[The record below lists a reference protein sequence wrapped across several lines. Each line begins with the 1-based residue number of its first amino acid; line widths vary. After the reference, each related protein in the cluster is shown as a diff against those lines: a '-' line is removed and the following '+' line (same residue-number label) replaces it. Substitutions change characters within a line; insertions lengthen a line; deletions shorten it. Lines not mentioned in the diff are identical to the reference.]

1 MIRTLELTREAAAVV
16 RAEIA
21 RARGNEVCFAAR
33 IDQTGHVAGPR
44 VVARGNAHAVL
55 AAARELEPGTLVLHN
70 HPSGDLSPSDADL
83 DVAARLYAEGLGLA
97 ITDNAARELYVV
109 VEPAPESRIEPVDA
123 DAVEAALAPG
133 GPVAAAHG
141 AYEDRPMQRDFAR
154 AVADAYNQGGVL
166 VAEAGTGTGKSVAYL
181 IPAVRWAIRNR
192 ERTVVSTN
200 TINLQE
206 QLVGKDLPFLR
217 AALGESFSWALVKG
231 RGNYVSIRRARLAA
245 AAQGTLFEGS
255 REREMEAV
263 LAWLETTRDGSLQD
277 LPVQPSAD
285 VWEEVRSDADVC
297 LRARCP
303 HFEACFYQRAR
314 RDAAAAELLVVNHHL
329 LFSDLAVRR
338 ATGNYTA
345 AAVLPPYRRVVL
357 DEAHNLE
364 DAATSH
370 LGARV
375 SRRGMLRLLARLERR
390 GKGLLPSLEGALRGE
405 RSDLLTAEALRRVK
419 DDLRPAVE
427 RARLQAGELFECL
440 ERMTMDAHDGVV
452 RMAEGFAAEAAWVEG
467 PADALDSLLILLDE
481 LARGLRA
488 VREGLQEDREAA
500 ARHEERLLE
509 VSGVEGRLRDAAA
522 SLRVAVSTSAE
533 AVPLVRW
540 LERRGGA
547 VDADVTLNA
556 APVDIGP
563 LLRDALFER
572 VDAAVLTSA
581 TLATRSG
588 FDFLRQRLGIGGGLR
603 VTERSYPSPFD
614 FATQALV
621 CVPTDLPAARGPAF
635 DEAVARAV
643 EELARLTDGGIFVL
657 FTSWRSL
664 QAVARGLRSRGCERR
679 WPLFVQGE
687 DARARLLA
695 RFTTSGR
702 GILLGVA
709 SFWEGVDVPGHPLR
723 GLVIAK
729 LPFKVPSEPLTAA
742 RIEALELDGRS
753 GFAHFMLP
761 HAALR
766 LKQGFGRLIRS
777 RADRGAVLLLDGRV
791 SARGYGGY
799 LLESL
804 PPAPVVSGAWTE
816 VHAELRRFYAGQE
829 RGGLIAAS
837 VAPTPAS

>member
-1 MIRTLELTREAAAVV
+1 
-16 RAEIA
+16 
-21 RARGNEVCFAAR
+21 
-33 IDQTGHVAGPR
+33 
-44 VVARGNAHAVL
+44 
-55 AAARELEPGTLVLHN
+55 
-70 HPSGDLSPSDADL
+70 
-83 DVAARLYAEGLGLA
+83 
-97 ITDNAARELYVV
+97 
-109 VEPAPESRIEPVDA
+109 
-123 DAVEAALAPG
+123 
-133 GPVAAAHG
+133 
-141 AYEDRPMQRDFAR
+141 
-154 AVADAYNQGGVL
+154 
-166 VAEAGTGTGKSVAYL
+166 VAYL
-181 IPAVRWAIRNR
+181 IPAVRWALRNR

-217 AALGESFSWALVKG
+217 SALGESFRWALVKG

-245 AAQGTLFEGS
+245 AAQGTLFEGAQ
-255 REREMEAV
+255 EREMEA
-263 LAWLETTRDGSLQD
+263 LQAWVESTRDGSLQD
-277 LPVQPSAD
+277 LPVQPSSD
-285 VWEEVRSDADVC
+285 VWDEVRSDPDVC

-303 HFEACFYQRAR
+303 HFEDCFYQRAR
-314 RDAAAAELLVVNHHL
+314 RDASLADVLVVNHHL

-375 SRRGMLRLLARLERR
+375 SRSGLFRLLARLERR
-390 GKGLLPSLEGALRGE
+390 GKGMLPALEGALRGE
-405 RSDLLTAEALRRVK
+405 RSDLLTAEALRQVREE
-419 DDLRPAVE
+419 LRPAVE
-427 RARLQAGELFECL
+427 RARQQAADLFDRL
-440 ERMTMDAHDGVV
+440 ERMTNAADDGVV
-452 RMAEGFAAEAAWVEG
+452 RLAEGFAAEPAWVEG
-467 PADALDSLLILLDE
+467 PADALDSLVLLLDE
-481 LARGLRA
+481 LVRGLRA
-488 VREGLQEDREAA
+488 VRVGLQEDRDAA
-500 ARHEERLLE
+500 TRHEERLLE
-509 VSGVEGRLRDAAA
+509 VSGIEGRLRDAADG
-522 SLRVAVSTSAE
+522 LRLAFSTSDE

-547 VDADVTLNA
+547 GEANVAANA

-614 FATQALV
+614 FATQAV
-621 CVPTDLPAARGPAF
+621 VGIPTDLPEARGPAF
-635 DEAVARAV
+635 DEAVARAT
-643 EELARLTDGGIFVL
+643 EELARLTDGGVFVL

-664 QAVARGLRSRGCERR
+664 KAVAAGLRARGAERR

-687 DARARLLA
+687 GPRSRLLA
-695 RFTTSGR
+695 SFTTSGR

-709 SFWEGVDVPGHPLR
+709 SFWEGVDVAGDPLR

-753 GFAHFMLP
+753 GFADFMLP

-791 SARGYGGY
+791 RARGYGRY

-804 PPAPVVSGAWTE
+804 PPAPVVAGPWE
-816 VHAELRRFYAGQE
+816 QVHAELRRFYAGGE
-829 RGGLIAAS
+829 RAALVADAGG
-837 VAPTPAS
+837 APSAL